1 MVDTII
7 KQYSKKPVREYKS
20 DFYSYVFMIL
30 NNLIKTDLDKNT
42 KLLLISYLIS
52 ERSIVFFKNEENNLQ
67 IARLSRCITRDENLL
82 PVDISVRTLN
92 GTNYELIK
100 GNYVIMY
107 NTIPIDYLKT
117 KIEEISNIEKTTNH
131 LRKLYKTPIIFQ
143 AHDSKPLKA
152 IRDFIKKIFTV
163 DEDELCVIT
172 NDGWNVEKQV
182 QKLDLNIPYITDKL
196 LDENES
202 LKEDI
207 LEILGIYKN
216 TSSTRERVNETELIV
231 SNSLTT
237 VNKLGLEDLL
247 NETFKEIREKLK
259 FDYSIE
265 LNINKIFDTMKGGAE

>member
-52 ERSIVFFKNEENNLQ
+52 ERCIVFFKNKENNLQ

-92 GTNYELIK
+92 GTNYNLLK
-100 GNYVIMY
+100 GDYVIMY

-143 AHDSKPLKA
+143 AHDSKPLRT

-163 DEDELCVIT
+163 EEDELCVIT

-216 TSSTRERVNETELIV
+216 TSSSRERVNETELIV

-247 NETFKEIREKLK
+247 NETFKEIQEKLK
-259 FDYSIE
+259 FDYNIE
-265 LNINKIFDTMKGGAE
+265 LNINKIFETMKGGAE